1 MGKVLINKKTGKPFH
16 TSDPDA
22 VLKKYPKAFRA
33 VPATKLPNDITV
45 KEEEI
50 VSKSSTTEEKQKTK
64 STSSKKDQ

>member
-1 MGKVLINKKTGKPFH
+1 MGKVLINKKTGKQFH

-33 VPATKLPNDITV
+33 APATKLPNDITV

-50 VSKSSTTEEKQKTK
+50 VSKTSKTETTEKKE
-64 STSSKKDQ
+64 STSTKKDK